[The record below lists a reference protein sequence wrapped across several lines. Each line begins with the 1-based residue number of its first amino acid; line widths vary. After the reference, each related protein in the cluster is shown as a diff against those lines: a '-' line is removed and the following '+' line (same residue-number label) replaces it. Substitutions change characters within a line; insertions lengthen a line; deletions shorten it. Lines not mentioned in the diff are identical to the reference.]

1 MQQKMIFAQN
11 ALTENKQTNKILI
24 LSLILSL
31 SLTIILFKLFIS
43 CNICYLFY
51 LLHLSMNLL
60 LSLLK
65 PTFYYLRI
73 RSCLNIQ
80 VDMTDLG
87 VIHKCI
93 SSEIAIFFRYFLNTL
108 PPPP

>member
-1 MQQKMIFAQN
+1 
-11 ALTENKQTNKILI
+11 
-24 LSLILSL
+24 
-31 SLTIILFKLFIS
+31 
-43 CNICYLFY
+43 
-51 LLHLSMNLL
+51 MNLL

-93 SSEIAIFFRYFLNTL
+93 SSVAIFFRYFLNPL
-108 PPPP
+108 PPPPKRTLKQIQVAQFHRYFN

>member
-31 SLTIILFKLFIS
+31 SLAIILFKLFIL

-51 LLHLSMNLL
+51 LLHL
-60 LSLLK
+60 
-65 PTFYYLRI
+65 I
-73 RSCLNIQ
+73 
-80 VDMTDLG
+80 
-87 VIHKCI
+87 
-93 SSEIAIFFRYFLNTL
+93 
-108 PPPP
+108 